1 MQYLFAGHTLD
12 ADRRELRRGTDSI
25 AVEPQVFDLLIYL
38 VENRD
43 RVVSK
48 DDLIGSVWGGRIVS
62 DSTLT
67 SRVNAARKAVGDSG
81 EDQKL
86 IRTIARKGLR
96 FVGEVRIQSNRD
108 NSAQTRKI
116 AAILVAD
123 VAGYSR
129 LAGADED
136 RILARLRTLRSDLV
150 DPTIAVHHGRVVK
163 RTGDGLI
170 VEFRSVVDA
179 VRCAIE
185 VQSGMAE
192 RNAGVAPDKR
202 IEFRVGIHLGDVVE
216 EADGDLMGDGVN
228 IAARLE
234 GVCKPGGVC
243 LSGAAYE
250 QVRDRVRETFSDL
263 GEKALKN
270 IGRPVRAYEVTLD
283 GMAASAGLGAQEKS
297 PRLTLPD
304 KPAIAVLPFTN
315 MSGDPEQ
322 EYFSD
327 GISED
332 IITALS
338 KLRWFF
344 VIARNSSFTYKSKAV
359 HMKQVADELGVGYV
373 LEGSVRKGGDRVRI
387 TAQLNDAAT
396 GSHIWA
402 ERYDRDLA
410 DVFAVQDEITEAIV
424 AAIEPQLYA
433 AENFRAQRKPP
444 DSIDAWDLVMRA
456 LSHYWRVTRQDNVV
470 AQALLEKA
478 IAIDPDYGQAS
489 GVLAASH
496 MFCVHMGWADRAS
509 VAPVAERA
517 ALAAIRADGED
528 PWAHLALGH
537 VHLFGRRFDDS
548 LAEFELALRLN
559 PNFSVAQ
566 GYYGLA
572 LSYCGR
578 WQEAAQA
585 ASRALR
591 LSPRDP
597 LLAIYNGI
605 AAYAQFV
612 GRNYD
617 EAIRLARQALRERA
631 DFVGAHRVLTAAAGM
646 AGQTQVAAA
655 GLEELRRAQ
664 PNISLAWIAKEMP
677 IKLDAEREHY
687 LEAFRRV
694 GLE

>member
-1 MQYLFAGHTLD
+1 VQFLFAGHMLD
-12 ADRRELRRGTDSI
+12 PARRELRRGPESI

-48 DDLIGSVWGGRIVS
+48 DDLINAIWGGRIVS

-81 EDQKL
+81 EEQKL

-108 NSAQTRKI
+108 EAGQSRKI

-136 RILARLRTLRSDLV
+136 RILARLRAVRSDLI
-150 DPTIAVHHGRVVK
+150 DPTITVHRGRVVK
-163 RTGDGLI
+163 RTGDGLL

-179 VRCAIE
+179 MRCAIE
-185 VQSGMAE
+185 VQSDMVE

-216 EADGDLMGDGVN
+216 ESDGDLMGDGVN

-234 GVCKPGGVC
+234 EICKPGGVC
-243 LSGAAYE
+243 VSGAAYE
-250 QVRDRVRETFSDL
+250 QVRDRVREIFIDL

-270 IGRPVRAYEVTLD
+270 IGRPMRAYEVTFER
-283 GMAASAGLGAQEKS
+283 GVAQTGPGVPDKAL
-297 PRLTLPD
+297 RLVLPD

-344 VIARNSSFTYKSKAV
+344 VIARNSSFIYKGKAV
-359 HMKQVADELGVGYV
+359 HLKQVAEELGVGYV

-387 TAQLNDAAT
+387 TAQLNDVAT

-402 ERYDRDLA
+402 ERYDRALA

-444 DSIDAWDLVMRA
+444 DSMDAWDLVMRG
-456 LSHYWRVTRQDNVV
+456 LSHYWRLTRQDHVV

-478 IAIDPDYGQAS
+478 TAIDPNYGQAL
-489 GVLAASH
+489 GVLAASR
-496 MFCVHMGWADRAS
+496 MFSAHMGWAEMAT
-509 VAPVAERA
+509 VAPIAERE
-517 ALAAIRADGED
+517 ALAAIRADSED
-528 PWAHLALGH
+528 PWAHYALGC
-537 VHLFGRRFDDS
+537 VYLFARRFDDS

-559 PNFSVAQ
+559 PNFSLAQ
-566 GYYGLA
+566 GYYGLTM
-572 LSYCGR
+572 SYCGR
-578 WQEAAQA
+578 WEEGAMAAN
-585 ASRALR
+585 RALR

-597 LLAIYNGI
+597 LSAIYYGI
-605 AAYAQFV
+605 ASYAQFT

-617 EAIRLARQALRERA
+617 EAMRLARQGIRQRP
-631 DFVGAHRVLTAAAGM
+631 DFVGAHRVLTAAASM
-646 AGQTQVAAA
+646 AGQTEVAAA

-677 IKLDAEREHY
+677 MKLDAEREHY
-687 LEAFRRV
+687 LEAFRRA

>member
-1 MQYLFAGHTLD
+1 MS
-12 ADRRELRRGTDSI
+12 E
-25 AVEPQVFDLLIYL
+25 
-38 VENRD
+38 
-43 RVVSK
+43 
-48 DDLIGSVWGGRIVS
+48 
-62 DSTLT
+62 
-67 SRVNAARKAVGDSG
+67 
-81 EDQKL
+81 
-86 IRTIARKGLR
+86 
-96 FVGEVRIQSNRD
+96 
-108 NSAQTRKI
+108 TRKI

-123 VAGYSR
+123 VVGYSR
-129 LAGADED
+129 LAGADEE
-136 RILARLRTLRSDLV
+136 RILARLRALRSDLI
-150 DPTIAVHHGRVVK
+150 DPTIAIHHGRIVK
-163 RTGDGLI
+163 RTGDGSI

-185 VQSGMAE
+185 VQNAMVD
-192 RNAGVAPDKR
+192 RNAGVSENRR
-202 IEFRVGIHLGDVVE
+202 IVFRIGIHLGDVME
-216 EADGDLMGDGVN
+216 ESDGDLMGEGVN

-234 GVCKPGGVC
+234 GICEPGAVC

-250 QVRDRVRETFSDL
+250 QVRDRVRETFIDL
-263 GEKALKN
+263 GEKVLKN
-270 IGRPVRAYEVTLD
+270 VERPVRVYAAALD
-283 GMAASAGLGAQEKS
+283 RAVGAEPATPGKHSGLS
-297 PRLTLPD
+297 LPD
-304 KPAIAVLPFTN
+304 KPSIAVLPFQN

-344 VIARNSSFTYKSKAV
+344 VIARNSSFTYKGKAV

-373 LEGSVRKGGDRVRI
+373 LEGSVRKGGNRVRI
-387 TAQLNDAAT
+387 TAQLNEVTT

-402 ERYDRDLA
+402 ERYDRELA
-410 DVFAVQDEITEAIV
+410 DVFQVQDEAIV

-444 DSIDAWDLVMRA
+444 DSLDAWDLVMRA
-456 LSHYWRVTRQDNVV
+456 LSHFWRVTRQDNVV

-478 IAIDPDYGQAS
+478 IAIDPDYGQAA

-496 MFCVHMGWADRAS
+496 MFCAHMGWADMAS
-509 VAPVAERA
+509 VASIAENA

-528 PWAHLALGH
+528 PWAHLALGC
-537 VHLFGRRFDDS
+537 VHLYSCRFDDS

-559 PNFSVAQ
+559 PNFSFAQ
-566 GYYGLA
+566 GYYGLT

-578 WQEAAQA
+578 WQDAALA

-617 EAIRLARQALRERA
+617 EAMRLARQAVRERA
-631 DFVGAHRVLTAAAGM
+631 DFVGAHRVLTSAAGM
-646 AGQTQVAAA
+646 AGQTEVAAA
-655 GLEELRRAQ
+655 SLRELRRAQ

-677 IKLDAEREHY
+677 IKLEAEREHY
-687 LEAFRRV
+687 LEGFRRA
-694 GLE
+694 GLD